1 MYRPV
6 QTQQQQQGNSVKGVL
21 FSQRN
26 YDTLQTVLVQDFQR
40 RNQAPLNDQ
49 QIERLGKTLQHYLE
63 QVYQSQGEKP
73 IQSLNKE
80 VLTVCSKDFSK
91 YLERKG
97 VTKEGGTMEAVKTVM
112 NEGLFQETST
122 RFERLTQERNEVKAL
137 PPNIPNFR
145 ISLDEDGPS
154 SAELFDLAKKQREME
169 ALRSEQAMQEKVKT
183 DPSMMQYVNADSS
196 FRAIQDRQNKE
207 NELALVN
214 RMNKPRDPG
223 LNDMPLT
230 VMPDRRELMLAPVGS
245 FDTMTQSPMP
255 RELGQANS
263 NPTIVQ
269 PILASPV
276 KTDLPQNYVMREE
289 KVVSYKEVENNL
301 FIYSGDRDW
310 LRNNKENR
318 YNFTVNFDPA
328 NNGQSFGPNPSVQ
341 EKFKNITRIEF
352 IKAIMPGEGLDV
364 TIRHITDASGTGWD
378 TTYQDNILNFPYI
391 TVRIAELE
399 NNNFGT
405 DNYLDRSFG
414 LLQYDANWISD
425 SHIIDPS
432 GSLIRSTRGYL
443 AMIPKF
449 LKCEKVY
456 HPTPLST
463 LQKMTIDIHR
473 PNGELISNSPDTFD
487 INSILSSD
495 WNGSGS
501 SFPYNFS
508 VIALPYYGSVATG
521 GLNYFMI
528 NTSLFFSRFQ
538 VSVGDR
544 IQING
549 FTYNDATLLANPGLA
564 DFVRWINQNQGHIVA
579 ATAYT
584 ESTAGPITLGYNNVG
599 YANFLIIQ
607 ARYQDPSSGSTSLAP
622 FDGMA
627 SGTLLYNNRTGLQ
640 VPRRLIDLN
649 KQLTLVF
656 RVITR
661 EMDALPQIRP
671 DNNY

>member
-6 QTQQQQQGNSVKGVL
+6 QQTSQSNSVGPVF

-49 QIERLGKTLQHYLE
+49 QVTRLGKTLQHYLD
-63 QVYQSQGEKP
+63 QVYKSQGEKP
-73 IQSLNKE
+73 LQTLNKE
-80 VLTVCSKDFSK
+80 VLTACAKDFSK
-91 YLERKG
+91 YLERKDA
-97 VTKEGGTMEAVKTVM
+97 TKDTSVVKTVM
-112 NEGLFQETST
+112 DESLFQETST
-122 RFERLTQERNEVKAL
+122 RFQRLTNERNETKAL
-137 PPNIPNFR
+137 PPAVPDFR
-145 ISLDEDGPS
+145 ISLEEEGPS
-154 SAELFDLAKKQREME
+154 SAELFELAKKQREME
-169 ALRSEQAMQEKVKT
+169 ALRSEQALQQKAKT
-183 DPSMMQYVNADSS
+183 DPSVMQYVNADMS
-196 FRAIQDRQNKE
+196 FKAIQDRQNRE
-207 NELALVN
+207 TELALVN
-214 RMNKPRDPG
+214 RMNRPRDSG
-223 LNDMPLT
+223 LSDMPLV

-263 NPTIVQ
+263 NMTIVQ
-269 PILASPV
+269 PELASPV
-276 KTDLPQNYVMREE
+276 KSDLPQNYVVRETS
-289 KVVSYKEVENNL
+289 VVSYKEVENNL

-328 NNGQSFGPNPSVQ
+328 NNSQAFGPSPAVQ

-352 IKAIMPGEGLDV
+352 VKAIMPAEGLDV
-364 TIRHITDASGTGWD
+364 AIRHLTDASGTGWD
-378 TTYQDNILNFPYI
+378 TSYQDNIMNFPYI
-391 TVRIAELE
+391 TVRVAELE

-405 DNYLDRSFG
+405 DNFLDRSFG
-414 LLQYDANWISD
+414 VLQYDANWNTD
-425 SHIIDPS
+425 SVVLDAS
-432 GSLIRSTRGYL
+432 GNQIRSSKGYL

-463 LQKMTIDIHR
+463 LQKLTIDIHR
-473 PNGELISNSPDTFD
+473 PNGELITNTPDTFD
-487 INSILSSD
+487 VAAIL
-495 WNGSGS
+495 GSNWQGGGAV
-501 SFPYNFS
+501 FPYNFA
-508 VIALPYYGSVATG
+508 IDTLPLYGSTATG
-521 GLNYFMI
+521 GTNYFFI
-528 NTSLFFSRFQ
+528 NTSAFFSRFQ

-549 FTYNDATLLANPGLA
+549 FTYNTDIMGVTPGLS
-564 DFVRWINQNQGHIVA
+564 DFVSWINRNEGHIVVG
-579 ATAYT
+579 TAYT
-584 ESTAGPITLGYNNVG
+584 GATAGPIANGFNNVG

-607 ARYQDPSSGSTSLAP
+607 ARYVDPSTGSTALLP
-622 FDGMA
+622 FTGVTGIA
-627 SGTLLYNNRTGLQ
+627 GTDILYDNRDELLF
-640 VPRRLIDLN
+640 PRRLIDTN

>member
-6 QTQQQQQGNSVKGVL
+6 QGNSVKNQL

-40 RNQAPLNDQ
+40 RNQASLNDQ
-49 QIERLGKTLQHYLE
+49 QIDRLGKTLHHYLE
-63 QVYQSQGEKP
+63 QVYQTQGEKP
-73 IQSLNKE
+73 IQTLNKE
-80 VLTVCSKDFSK
+80 VLTACAKDFTK

-97 VTKEGGTMEAVKTVM
+97 ATKEGTAVAVKTVM
-112 NEGLFQETST
+112 DEGLFQETST

-137 PPNIPNFR
+137 PSSIPDFR
-145 ISLDEDGPS
+145 ISLKEDGPS
-154 SAELFDLAKKQREME
+154 SAELFELAKKQREME
-169 ALRSEQAMQEKVKT
+169 ALRSEQVAQEKAKS

-196 FRAIQDRQNKE
+196 FRSIQDRQNKE
-207 NELALVN
+207 TELALVN

-223 LNDMPLT
+223 LNMPLV

-269 PILASPV
+269 PTMASPI
-276 KTDLPQNYVMREE
+276 KTDLPQNYVVREE
-289 KVVSYKEVENNL
+289 NTVNYKEVENNL

-318 YNFTVNFDPA
+318 YNFTVTFDPA
-328 NNGQSFGPNPSVQ
+328 NNQQSFGPNPAVQ
-341 EKFKNITRIEF
+341 EKFKNIVRIEF
-352 IKAIMPGEGLDV
+352 VKAITPCEGLDV
-364 TIRHITDASGTGWD
+364 LIQQDSNTKF
-378 TTYQDNILNFPYI
+378 QDNILSFPYV
-391 TVRIAELE
+391 TVRVAELE
-399 NNNFGT
+399 NNNYGT
-405 DNYLDRSFG
+405 DNFIDRSFG
-414 LLQYDANWISD
+414 VLQYDANWNTDSTTTDISGNQLRL
-425 SHIIDPS
+425 SK
-432 GSLIRSTRGYL
+432 GYV

-473 PNGELISNSPDTFD
+473 PNGELVSNTPDTLD
-487 INSILSSD
+487 ITNILANTD
-495 WNGSGS
+495 VAFLGSA
-501 SFPYNFS
+501 FT
-508 VIALPYYGSVATG
+508 ATIP
-521 GLNYFMI
+521 NTPTYFFI
-528 NTSLFFSRFQ
+528 NTRTFFSKFQ
-538 VSVGDR
+538 VTIGDR

-549 FTYNDATLLANPGLA
+549 FTYNDDTLNNNIALRK
-564 DFVRWINQNQGHIVA
+564 FVTWINRNEGHLVA
-579 ATAYT
+579 
-584 ESTAGPITLGYNNVG
+584 GLGYTLPDGTGYTDGSNTVG
-599 YANFLIIQ
+599 YSNYIIIQ
-607 ARYQDPSSGSTSLAP
+607 ADYSQADLQAGITTPVIFTQPGLLSDDINNLLADSAIIST
-622 FDGMA
+622 
-627 SGTLLYNNRTGLQ
+627 LQ
-640 VPRRLIDLN
+640 MPRRLIN
-649 KQLTLVF
+649 MSRQLTLVF

>member
-6 QTQQQQQGNSVKGVL
+6 QSQQQGNSVKNVL

-26 YDTLQTVLVQDFQR
+26 YNTLETVLIQDFQR

-49 QIERLGKTLQHYLE
+49 EIARLGKTLNHYLD
-63 QVYQSQGEKP
+63 QVYQIQGEKP
-73 IQSLNKE
+73 IQLLNKE
-80 VLTVCSKDFSK
+80 VLTACSKDFNK
-91 YLERKG
+91 YLERKDI
-97 VTKEGGTMEAVKTVM
+97 TKDAGTAGAVKTVM
-112 NEGLFQETST
+112 DESLFQETST

-137 PPNIPNFR
+137 PPSVPDFR
-145 ISLDEDGPS
+145 ISLSEDGPS
-154 SAELFDLAKKQREME
+154 SAELYELAKKQREME
-169 ALRSEQAMQEKVKT
+169 ALRNEQNIQEKVKS
-183 DPSMMQYVNADSS
+183 DPSMIQYVNADSS
-196 FRAIQDRQNKE
+196 FRAIQDRHNKE
-207 NELALVN
+207 SELALYN
-214 RMNKPRDPG
+214 R
-223 LNDMPLT
+223 LNRPKDNNNEMPLV
-230 VMPDRRELMLAPVGS
+230 VMPDRRELMLAPIGS

-269 PILASPV
+269 PTMASPV
-276 KTDLPQNYVMREE
+276 KSDLPQNYVVREDN
-289 KVVSYKEVENNL
+289 VVSYKEVENNL
-301 FIYSGDRDW
+301 FIYSADRDW

-328 NNGQSFGPNPSVQ
+328 NNQQSFGPNPAVQ
-341 EKFKNITRIEF
+341 EKFKNIVRIEF
-352 IKAIMPGEGLDV
+352 VKAIMPGEGLDV
-364 TIRHITDASGTGWD
+364 AIRHTADTSGTGWD
-378 TTYQDNILNFPYI
+378 TTYQDNILSFPYI

-399 NNNFGT
+399 NNNYGT
-405 DNYLDRSFG
+405 DNFLDRSFG
-414 LLQYDANWISD
+414 VLQYDANWISD
-425 SHIIDPS
+425 PQSS
-432 GSLIRSTRGYL
+432 TSTNTRGYL

-473 PNGELISNSPDTFD
+473 PNGELISDSPDTFD
-487 INSILSSD
+487 VSAIL
-495 WNGSGS
+495 GSNWTGAGT
-501 SFPYNFS
+501 SFPYNFAIDTLS
-508 VIALPYYGSVATG
+508 NYGSIATG
-521 GLNYFMI
+521 GTNYFFI
-528 NTSLFFSRFQ
+528 NTRTFFSRFQ

-549 FTYNDATLLANPGLA
+549 FSYDESTLAANPSLA
-564 DFVRWINQNQGHIVA
+564 EFVRWINQNEGHIVA
-579 ATAYT
+579 ATGFT
-584 ESTAGPITLGYNNVG
+584 SSTSGPISLGYNNVG

-607 ARYQDPSSGSTSLAP
+607 ARYQDPSTGSTSLAP
-622 FDGMA
+622 FTGITGSSVDDILYINQN
-627 SGTLLYNNRTGLQ
+627 TLQPT
-640 VPRRLIDLN
+640 RRLIDLN

>member
-6 QTQQQQQGNSVKGVL
+6 QGTTQQQGGNSVKPIL

-26 YDTLQTVLVQDFQR
+26 YDTLQTVLIQDFQR

-49 QIERLGKTLQHYLE
+49 QIDRLGRTLNHYLE
-63 QVYQSQGEKP
+63 QVYQAQGEKP
-73 IQSLNKE
+73 VQTLNKE
-80 VLTVCSKDFSK
+80 VLTACAKDFTK

-97 VTKEGGTMEAVKTVM
+97 AVKEGTAGAVKTVM
-112 NEGLFQETST
+112 DEGLFQETST
-122 RFERLTQERNEVKAL
+122 RFERLSQERNEVKAL
-137 PPNIPNFR
+137 PPSIPDFR
-145 ISLDEDGPS
+145 ISLEEEGPS
-154 SAELFDLAKKQREME
+154 SAELFELAKKQREME
-169 ALRSEQAMQEKVKT
+169 ALRSEQSMQEKAKS
-183 DPSMMQYVNADSS
+183 DPSMMQYISADSS
-196 FRAIQDRQNKE
+196 FRAIQDRQNKDTE
-207 NELALVN
+207 RALMD
-214 RMNKPRDPG
+214 RMNRPRDSG
-223 LNDMPLT
+223 VSDMPLV
-230 VMPDRRELMLAPVGS
+230 VMPDRREMMLAPIGS

-269 PILASPV
+269 PTMASPL
-276 KTDLPQNYVMREE
+276 KTDLPQNYVVRED

-328 NNGQSFGPNPSVQ
+328 NNQQSFGPNPAVQ

-352 IKAIMPGEGLDV
+352 VKAIMPGEGLDV
-364 TIRHITDASGTGWD
+364 AIRHITDVSGTGWD
-378 TTYQDNILNFPYI
+378 TSYQDNILSFPYV

-399 NNNFGT
+399 NNNYGT
-405 DNYLDRSFG
+405 DNFLDRSFG
-414 LLQYDANWISD
+414 VLQYDANWISD
-425 SHIIDPS
+425 SNITDPS
-432 GSLIRSTRGYL
+432 GSLTRSTKGYL

-473 PNGELISNSPDTFD
+473 PNGELISDSPDTFD
-487 INSILSSD
+487 VGAILSSD
-495 WNGSGS
+495 WAGGGA

-508 VIALPYYGSVATG
+508 VTGLPYYGSTATG
-521 GLNYFMI
+521 GLNYFLI

-549 FTYNDATLLANPGLA
+549 FTYDDATLIANPGLA
-564 DFVRWINQNQGHIVA
+564 DFVRWINRNEGHIVV

-584 ESTAGPITLGYNNVG
+584 GASAGPINNGYNNVG

-607 ARYQDPSSGSTSLAP
+607 ARYQDPSTGSTALAP
-622 FDGMA
+622 FNGMSA
-627 SGTLLYNNRTGLQ
+627 GALLYDNRASLQ
-640 VPRRLIDLN
+640 TPRRLIDIN